1 MANSNTPKTN
11 TQTITTGAT
20 MAHYPQN
27 TPSVTHSR
35 GFESSH
41 MTWVRT
47 QQTGSDL
54 VYGRIRDTGANYI
67 VEGYRSGVWVA
78 IPCKNL
84 PSAQL
89 LLGGVMPKAT
99 HKREKAH
106 YDFQKAH
113 VELYAWWKD
122 HSIV

>member
-1 MANSNTPKTN
+1 MANPNTPKTT
-11 TQTITTGAT
+11 TQTIKTGAT

-35 GFESSH
+35 GYGSSH
-41 MTWVRT
+41 LTWIT
-47 QQTGSDL
+47 THQKDSNL
-54 VYGRIRDTGANYI
+54 VYGRIRDTGVNYI
-67 VEGYRSGVWVA
+67 VEGYRSGIWVV

-89 LLGGVMPKAT
+89 LLGAVMPKAT

-113 VELYAWWKD
+113 VELCAWWKD
-122 HSIV
+122 HDIV